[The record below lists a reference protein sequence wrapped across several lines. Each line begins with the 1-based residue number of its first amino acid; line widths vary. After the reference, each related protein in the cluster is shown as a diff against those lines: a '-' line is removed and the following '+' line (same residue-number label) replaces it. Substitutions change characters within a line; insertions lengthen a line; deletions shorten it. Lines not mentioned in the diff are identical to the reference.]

1 MLKIVKLMIELGLKI
16 ETNIKFN
23 NKLWV
28 DLMLKD
34 KKSYDNYIGLI
45 LIKEIGKP
53 YITKKS
59 PFYYVEKKK
68 MLNFLDS
75 YE

>member
-1 MLKIVKLMIELGLKI
+1 MIELGLKI

-45 LIKEIGKP
+45 LIKEIP
-53 YITKKS
+53 YQSKS
-59 PFYYVEKKK
+59 NNKVPVRI
-68 MLNFLDS
+68 
-75 YE
+75 